1 MLYLGN
7 FSYND
12 DKDDAENYCL
22 MPAVVE
28 APSPEDAMDAFARM
42 MRELR
47 ANSDLLDGAGE
58 VYLDSLVELEAAPTK
73 ALLVQWQKIVPS
85 EDGLCSI
92 LSALPTAPGR
102 DVAEAFGVYG
112 DDDDDSEDV
121 EADTDEDL
129 DGDACG
135 DEPIE
140 AEEVPF
146 LSFDEE

>member
-12 DKDDAENYCL
+12 DQDDAENYCL

-28 APSPEDAMDAFARM
+28 APSPEDAMEAFARM
-42 MRELR
+42 MRRLR
-47 ANSDLLDGAGE
+47 ADSDLLDGAGE
-58 VYLDSLVELEAAPTK
+58 VYLDSLVELEAAPTEG
-73 ALLVQWQKIVPS
+73 LLVQWQKIVPS
-85 EDGLCSI
+85 KDGLCSI

-112 DDDDDSEDV
+112 DDEDSED
-121 EADTDEDL
+121 ADTNADEDL
-129 DGDACG
+129 DGGECG
-135 DEPIE
+135 DEPVE